1 MADSATTP
9 REIEV
14 IRVSGSHREAGRQIG
29 AATAESVAHRAERI
43 GPRVVQA
50 AEPFRQAT
58 LDTWP
63 WIVDELDGVAEGA
76 DAHPLAVFASSVEEI
91 ADLYG
96 DAGASEGRCS
106 DLVACPAASADGH
119 LWVAHTNDLPPELE
133 DELIAIERRV
143 DGEPAIFTVG
153 IGPWLSVGF
162 NDAGLSLTGNELTP
176 NDNQVGIPRLLQ
188 VREILRRRTLD
199 SAVEAALHPR
209 RASSYNNVLAHR
221 DGGVVSVEGSA
232 TDAEVIQPSAD
243 GTLAHTNHYV
253 SERMRRYEGDVP
265 YAARSDVRYRAA
277 LRWLASG
284 AITAKHLRSALS
296 DHEGAPDSICR
307 HPEDGAQS
315 KTIFWCI
322 ADVTE
327 GKLMYGRGN
336 PCNSTEQTH
345 AYA

>member
-1 MADSATTP
+1 MADSATRP
-9 REIEV
+9 REIELV
-14 IRVSGSHREAGRQIG
+14 RVSGSHREAGRQIG
-29 AATAESVAHRAERI
+29 AATAESVARRAERI
-43 GPRVVQA
+43 DPRAVEA
-50 AEPFRQAT
+50 AEPYRQAT
-58 LDTWP
+58 LRAWP

-76 DAHPLAVFASSVEEI
+76 GVHPLAVFASSVEEL

-96 DAGASEGRCS
+96 EDDESEGRCS
-106 DLVACPAASADGH
+106 DLVACPKATADAH
-119 LWVAHTNDLPPELE
+119 LWVAHTNDLPPDLE

-143 DGEPAIFTVG
+143 DGEPVIFTIG

-162 NDAGLSLTGNELTP
+162 NDAGLSLTGNEVTP
-176 NDNQVGIPRLLQ
+176 NDNRVGIPRLLQ

-199 SAVEAALHPR
+199 SAVEAALHPE

-221 DGGVVSVEGSA
+221 DGRAVSVEGSA
-232 TDAEVIQPSAD
+232 TDAELIEPSAE

-253 SERMRRYEGDVP
+253 SDRMRPYEGDVP
-265 YAARSDVRYRAA
+265 YAARSEVRYRAA

-284 AITAKHLRSALS
+284 AITAQHLRSAVS